1 MENNENSENC
11 ENNPSPQEDEAIQ
24 PADAESDASENEAD
38 TEPIGS
44 AVKSCTRK
52 NLALSVRQIAFLT
65 CLLLVTAILLTYTLT
80 AAAWRRAYT
89 EKLLEQQEIINEL
102 RGSNSS
108 ATENL
113 QLLDAILDA
122 YSYYADTMDKETMLE
137 AAFKAYVA
145 ASGDRYAQYYT
156 EEEYKEIV
164 RSNNAELFGIG
175 VGVISKTFTVEGE
188 NVARLGYYI
197 YDIYDGSSAATAG
210 LRIGDWVYAVQ
221 VDGVTK
227 TISELGY
234 AAAASAIRSA
244 ENATVTVGIY
254 RPNDNGGEFFEKQL
268 TRRHFEIKSV
278 HFDVLASEPRVGIV
292 RITSFDLKTPSQ
304 FKNAVNELLR
314 QGVRRFVFDV
324 RDNPGGD
331 LKSIKAIMSYFLKEG
346 DLILESINR
355 KGEVVTSYR
364 SEAVSY
370 EGDYAD
376 CSVAEEELG
385 MYAHLNMAVL
395 CNENTASAAEVF
407 TATMQDYGLASI
419 VGTKTFGKGI
429 MQTTK
434 AIPFGDMVGYIKLTT
449 YAYQTKRG
457 ESYHEKGIVPDTTVD
472 LSEEA
477 KKQPILLLPQNMD
490 AQLNTAAQLLLADQ

>member
-1 MENNENSENC
+1 MENNENNENIHV
-11 ENNPSPQEDEAIQ
+11 PQ
-24 PADAESDASENEAD
+24 ENEAVA
-38 TEPIGS
+38 EPIGS
-44 AVKSCTRK
+44 AEKASPK
-52 NLALSVRQIAFLT
+52 KGAFAWSIRQIVFVT

-89 EKLLEQQEIINEL
+89 EKLLEQQEIINDL

-108 ATENL
+108 AAENL
-113 QLLDAILDA
+113 RLLDAILDA

-156 EEEYKEIV
+156 QEEYEELM
-164 RSNNAELFGIG
+164 RSNNAELYGVGIG
-175 VGVISKTFTVEGE
+175 VINKTFSVEGE
-188 NVARLGYYI
+188 VAERLGYYI
-197 YDIYDGSSAATAG
+197 YDIYDGSSAATEG
-210 LRIGDWVYAVQ
+210 ICIGDWVYAVQ

-227 TISELGY
+227 TVSELGY
-234 AAAASAIRSA
+234 SAAAAAIRGE
-244 ENATVTVGIY
+244 ENTTVTVGIY
-254 RPNDNGGEFFEKQL
+254 RPNDDGGEFFERQL
-268 TRRHFEIKSV
+268 TRRHFETKSV
-278 HFDVLASEPRVGIV
+278 HFDVLESDPRVGIV
-292 RITSFDLKTPSQ
+292 KITSFDLKTPSQ
-304 FKNAVNELLR
+304 FKNAVNQLLG
-314 QGVRRFVFDV
+314 QGVRHFVFDV

-331 LKSIKAIMSYFLKEG
+331 LKSIKAVMSYFLKEG

-355 KGEVVTSYR
+355 KGEAVTSYLA
-364 SEAVSY
+364 EAVSY

-376 CSVAEEELG
+376 CSVTQEELG

-407 TATMQDYGLASI
+407 TATMQDYGLAPI
-419 VGTKTFGKGI
+419 VGIKTFGKGI

-457 ESYHEKGIVPDTTVD
+457 ESYHEEGIRPDTTVD

-477 KKQPILLLPQNMD
+477 KKQPLLLLPQSMD
-490 AQLNTAAQLLLADQ
+490 AQLNTAVQLLLADQ